1 MPPRARPD
9 EDDSVCDA
17 ETALRQAC
25 PREPRIWKD
34 FVITRFLLLT
44 ALTGLGVLERM
55 YILVHHARL
64 YRTSAIA
71 LLPF

>member
-34 FVITRFLLLT
+34 FVITRFSLLT

-64 YRTSAIA
+64 YRTSAISS
-71 LLPF
+71 LLF

>member
-9 EDDSVCDA
+9 EDDSDDA

-25 PREPRIWKD
+25 PREPRIRKH

-44 ALTGLGVLERM
+44 ALTGPWVLERM